1 MGNLNDYIEGRGDLR
16 FSEVGLCEV
25 DALILSIISYMRF
38 DGVVPGVDEDSSVTL
53 LEAVKRLLGKNK
65 GKKVTIGKLFPPEF
79 IALTVAAAKSRR
91 FSGIRLMCYENE
103 ISEVE
108 EKQFSALTFK
118 ITRDK
123 YFVAFRG
130 TDDTLT
136 GWKESFNMSFMLPI
150 PAQREAAEYFS
161 KVAKKY
167 NGSFYLGGHSKGGNL
182 AVYAAAEAEDSAKD
196 RIITIYNN
204 DGPGFDREYVN
215 GEKFRSV
222 QDKILTVVPQSSV
235 VGMLLEH
242 EEEYIIVKSNAGGLL
257 QHDGST
263 WEVTGGSFVHLDTVT
278 EDSKLIDRRLKEWLD
293 GMPPSGREKFVDTV
307 FETLTAT
314 NAKTLTE
321 LTSDKLKLVKA
332 WSSLDQTTKNFLL
345 KFAAIL
351 IKHNALTVKKKKS
364 K

>member
-1 MGNLNDYIEGRGDLR
+1 MGNLNDYIEWRGDLR

-25 DALILSIISYMRF
+25 DAMILSIISYMRF
-38 DGVVPGVDEDSSVTL
+38 DGVVPHTNEDTSITL
-53 LEAVKRLLGKNK
+53 LEATKRLLNK
-65 GKKVTIGKLFPPEF
+65 SRGKKVSLGRLIPPEF
-79 IALTVAAAKSRR
+79 VGLTVAAAKCRR

-103 ISEVE
+103 ISEAE
-108 EKQFSALTFK
+108 EKQFSAVTFK
-118 ITRDK
+118 LTRDK

-136 GWKESFNMSFMLPI
+136 GWKESFNMSFMRPI
-150 PAQREAAEYFS
+150 PAQSEAAEYFA
-161 KVAKKY
+161 KVAQKY
-167 NGSFYLGGHSKGGNL
+167 NGSLYLGGHSKGGNL
-182 AVYAAAEAEDSAKD
+182 AVYAAAEADDSIKK
-196 RIITIYNN
+196 RIVTIYNN

-215 GEKFRSV
+215 GENFKGVRE
-222 QDKILTVVPQSSV
+222 KILTIVPQSSV

-242 EEEYIIVKSNAGGLL
+242 EEEYEIVKSNASGLF

-263 WEVTGGSFVHLDTVT
+263 WEVSGGSFVHLDTVT
-278 EDSKLIDRRLKEWLD
+278 ENSKLIDRKLKEWLD
-293 GMPPSGREKFVDTV
+293 GMSVAGRERFVDTV
-307 FETLTAT
+307 FETLSAT

-321 LTSDKLKLVKA
+321 LTSDKIKLVKA
-332 WSSLDQTTKNFLL
+332 WGSLDQTTKNFLL